1 MPGSRIH
8 FVGPVVCRSPGL
20 PFDRLTRLAAHPV
33 DAEALPARLEA
44 DRQHLWAQLDDPLV
58 VDAFASMNPQTLGN
72 LLATRTGDRHLG
84 KRTAD
89 VKRDERTLFKF
100 LTRFASRN
108 DTTGSAG
115 STVWGE
121 WTSAPGT
128 AVLTPGPNR
137 HARRVVLTSPRRGAW
152 LWRRC
157 LPKLDPLPGRLSL
170 AGKLQLAPNGVWNT
184 ETATLWPLNA
194 EQLELVQRALGADAS
209 TLPRERVLELLDAG
223 ILSLEVRDGADP
235 LDALARISS
244 DAKVSTLAALKRT
257 LETSA
262 GLDAARVVM
271 QAETTLRQL
280 APYEPLDLGHALE
293 LVVSELLE
301 QAPTFVRVVR
311 SRRFSAGEA
320 CFVDAFG
327 QGDAQAPQEIVDL
340 VSSMT
345 GPASVAELDLDPAH
359 VHALV
364 EAGVLL
370 FEGEP
375 SLRAPRLEGRYTA
388 QVTALSKAVLPQP
401 HRERIEWLR
410 DAWPLQGAHGSTAVA
425 MGQLTTALAGNVR
438 TMKTDRTLFIEDTS
452 RDARFTLG
460 TTLSQ
465 RLSQALEPWFRLTG
479 YLAWLDERRE
489 QALLRSVLPL
499 GEAAPLPRFLALLS
513 SARETLRREKLA
525 ERALGLEPAHD
536 DLSPLR
542 FTVRDDGRAELSL
555 DDLPPEYLA
564 WERRVRLITELDL
577 MLAGDGADGRWVVN
591 EAHALSAEGLP
602 LVTLFPHAQP
612 DAVVDAMIGRGL
624 AQQLFGHGVVI
635 PDAATHSKQSEA
647 ILRALGDARIAVT
660 GERGPWFPQW
670 MTPVA
675 AATVLVTNTERGL
688 EVSVD
693 GAPCPFAS
701 AAFCS
706 GDFRI
711 VGYVPDELGELASM
725 ALGSSEGPLGSTWR
739 PDVCMGNL
747 TIARASLVVDVELLS
762 GLVRAKG
769 EFALLSEGRRLARE
783 FGLPDHVFLKLR
795 GKPFLVDW
803 TSVFSL
809 EVLVAE
815 LRGATGTVSISRMD
829 PAPAELWMKLPD
841 GRYTSEL
848 RFITVSDGADCR
860 LAR

>member
-1 MPGSRIH
+1 MTGSRIH

-20 PFDRLTRLAAHPV
+20 PFDRLTRLAAHPT
-33 DAEALPARLEA
+33 DAEELATRLEA
-44 DRQHLWAQLDDPLV
+44 DRRQLWEQLDDPLV
-58 VDAFASMNPQTLGN
+58 VEAFASMNPQTLGN
-72 LLATRTGDRHLG
+72 LLATRAKDRHLG
-84 KRTAD
+84 KRTSD

-121 WTSAPGT
+121 WTEAPGT
-128 AVLTPGPNR
+128 AVLTPGPTR

-152 LWRRC
+152 LWRRA
-157 LPKLDPLPGRLSL
+157 LPTLDPLPGRLSL
-170 AGKLQLAPNGVWNT
+170 AGRLQLAPNGVWNT
-184 ETATLWPLNA
+184 ETATLWPLTTT
-194 EQLELVQRALGADAS
+194 QLDLVRRAIGADAA

-223 ILSLEVRDGADP
+223 VLTLEVRDGVNP
-235 LDALARISS
+235 LDALAHRSN
-244 DAKVSTLAALKRT
+244 DANVSTLATLKRT
-257 LETSA
+257 LETAS
-262 GLDAARVVM
+262 GLDAGQLVM
-271 QAETTLRQL
+271 QAEVTLREL
-280 APYEPLDLGHALE
+280 APFEPLDLGHALE
-293 LVVSELLE
+293 LVVRELLE
-301 QAPTFVRVVR
+301 QAPAFVRVVR
-311 SRRFSAGEA
+311 ARRFTPGDD

-327 QGDAQAPQEIVDL
+327 QDDAQAPQDIVDF
-340 VSSMT
+340 VSAMT
-345 GPASVAELDLDPAH
+345 GAMTVAELGLEPAH
-359 VHALV
+359 VHALLD
-364 EAGVLL
+364 AGVLL
-370 FEGEP
+370 FETEP
-375 SLRAPRLEGRYTA
+375 QLRAPRLEGRFAA
-388 QVTALSKAVLPQP
+388 QVTALSKAALPQP

-410 DAWPLQGAHGSTAVA
+410 DAWPLAGARGPTSAA
-425 MGQLTTALAGNVR
+425 IGQLTTTLAGSAR

-460 TTLSQ
+460 TAVSH
-465 RLSQALEPWFRLTG
+465 RLEQALKPWFQFTG

-489 QALLRSVLPL
+489 QTLLRSVLPL
-499 GEAAPLPRFLALLS
+499 GESAPLPRFLALLS
-513 SARETLRREKLA
+513 SARDSLRREKLA
-525 ERALGLEPAHD
+525 ERALGLEPTHD

-555 DDLPPEYLA
+555 EALPPEYLA

-577 MLAGDGADGRWVVN
+577 MLAGDTAKGQWVVN

-612 DAVVDAMIGRGL
+612 DAIVDAMIGRGL
-624 AQQLFGHGVVI
+624 AQRLFGAGVVI

-670 MTPVA
+670 MTAVA
-675 AATVLVTNTERGL
+675 ASTVLVTNTERGL
-688 EVSVD
+688 EVSID

-725 ALGSSEGPLGSTWR
+725 ALGAQEGPLGSTWS
-739 PDVCMGNL
+739 PDVCLGNL
-747 TIARASLVVDVELLS
+747 TIARANLVVDVEVLS
-762 GLVRAKG
+762 GLVSAKG
-769 EFALLSEGRRLARE
+769 EHALRAEGRRLASDL
-783 FGLPDHVFLKLR
+783 GLPDHVFLKLR

-809 EVLVAE
+809 EVLVSE
-815 LRGATGTVSISRMD
+815 LRGATGTASISRMD
-829 PAPAELWMKLPD
+829 PAPSDLWMKLPD

-848 RFITVSDGADCR
+848 RFITVSDGADCPLGR
-860 LAR
+860 

>member
-1 MPGSRIH
+1 MTGSRIH

-20 PFDRLTRLAAHPV
+20 PFDRLTRLAGHPL
-33 DAEALPARLEA
+33 DAESLAARLEA
-44 DRQHLWAQLDDPLV
+44 DRRQLWAQLNDPLV

-72 LLATRTGDRHLG
+72 LLATRANDRHLG
-84 KRTAD
+84 KRTSD

-121 WTSAPGT
+121 WTEAPGT
-128 AVLTPGPNR
+128 AVLTPGPTR
-137 HARRVVLTSPRRGAW
+137 YARRVVLTSPRRGAW
-152 LWRRC
+152 LWRRT
-157 LPKLDPLPGRLSL
+157 LPTLDPLPGRLSL
-170 AGKLQLAPNGVWNT
+170 AGKLQLAPKGVWNT
-184 ETATLWPLNA
+184 ETATLWPLTTA
-194 EQLELVQRALGADAS
+194 QLDLVRRAVGADAA
-209 TLPRERVLELLDAG
+209 TLPRAPVLELLDAG
-223 ILSLEVRDGADP
+223 VLTLELRDGIDP
-235 LDALARISS
+235 LDALANHSK
-244 DAKVSTLAALKRT
+244 DPNLATLVTLKRT
-257 LETSA
+257 LETTS
-262 GLDAARVVM
+262 GLDAARLVM
-271 QAETTLRQL
+271 QAEVTLRAL
-280 APYEPLDLGHALE
+280 APFEALDLGHALE
-293 LVVSELLE
+293 LIVGELLD
-301 QAPTFVRVVR
+301 QAATSVRVVR
-311 SRRFSAGEA
+311 ARRFSPGEA
-320 CFVDAFG
+320 CFIDAFG
-327 QGDAQAPQEIVDL
+327 QDDAQAPQEIVDL
-340 VSSMT
+340 VGAMT
-345 GPASVAELDLDPAH
+345 GAMTVAELGLAPAH

-375 SLRAPRLEGRYTA
+375 ALRAPRLEGRYTA
-388 QVTALSKAVLPQP
+388 QVTALSKAVLPSP

-410 DAWPLQGAHGSTAVA
+410 DAWPLVGAHGSTSAA
-425 MGQLTTALAGNVR
+425 MGNLTTALAGRAR

-460 TTLSQ
+460 TDVSH
-465 RLSQALEPWFRLTG
+465 RLQEALKPWFRLTG

-513 SARETLRREKLA
+513 TARDTLRREKLA
-525 ERALGLEPAHD
+525 ERALGLEPTHD

-542 FTVRDDGRAELSL
+542 FAVRDDGRAELSL
-555 DDLPPEYLA
+555 ENLPPEYLA

-577 MLAGDGADGRWVVN
+577 MLAGDAARDQWVVN

-612 DAVVDAMIGRGL
+612 DAVVDAMIGSGL
-624 AQQLFGHGVVI
+624 AQRLFGQGVVV

-670 MTPVA
+670 MTPIA
-675 AATVLVTNTERGL
+675 AASVLVTNTERGL

-693 GAPCPFAS
+693 KVPCPFAS

-725 ALGSSEGPLGSTWR
+725 ALGAQEGPLGSTWR
-739 PDVCMGNL
+739 PDVCMGSL
-747 TIARASLVVDVELLS
+747 TIARASLVVDLEVLS

-769 EFALLSEGRRLARE
+769 EHALLAEGRRLATE
-783 FGLPDHVFLKLR
+783 LGLPDHVFLKLR

-803 TSVFSL
+803 SSVFSL

-829 PAPAELWMKLPD
+829 PAPNALWMTLPD

-848 RFITVSDGADCR
+848 RFITVSDGVDCP